1 MQINL
6 LLSIA
11 IIFFFK
17 FFKNFFL
24 SIIKTIKKK
33 PLVKKYF
40 SLLTRILSV
49 QSSNGIAILFYK
61 NPVICKKSKFQR
73 KSKKKKK
80 KKTFDLV
87 PIKKYIFSRNE
98 TKPRNLSPFTRSI
111 RAIFSLPPPLFL
123 FFTLV
128 RCLDY
133 LDCRI
138 GWTNLL
144 PINRVSE
151 WSGSPLI
158 AADTRYFC
166 AIPNRFSSVVIVHA
180 LRHSGRPSIPFQF
193 VPPTRTRV

>member
-111 RAIFSLPPPLFL
+111 RAIFSLPPPLFYFSPSWDASTISIVGL
-123 FFTLV
+123 AGLISY
-128 RCLDY
+128 RLIEC
-133 LDCRI
+133 
-138 GWTNLL
+138 
-144 PINRVSE
+144 P
-151 WSGSPLI
+151 SGQDPL
-158 AADTRYFC
+158 
-166 AIPNRFSSVVIVHA
+166 
-180 LRHSGRPSIPFQF
+180 
-193 VPPTRTRV
+193 